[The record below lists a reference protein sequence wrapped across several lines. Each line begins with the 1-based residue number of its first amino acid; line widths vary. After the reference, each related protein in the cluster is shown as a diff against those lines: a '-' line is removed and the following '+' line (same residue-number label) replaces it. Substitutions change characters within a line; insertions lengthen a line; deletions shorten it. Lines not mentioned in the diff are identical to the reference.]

1 MAQAAQDR
9 PCIHVCLL
17 SGVEDD
23 LYRWVEIGAEE
34 EGVPTRKVA
43 VEANE
48 SLPAAYEAAQG
59 SRFEIGVSVAPGR
72 VTLHERHMPTAQPV
86 LSFDTGPDPRPVCRL
101 MGSNAARMV
110 VHLPFRFG
118 GEDVVPAS
126 TSTAKP
132 HRRPATIQSTAQSA
146 TATEPFIGLSD
157 SDVKTVAQV
166 IARILRERGIL

>member
-1 MAQAAQDR
+1 MAQAEQDR

-17 SGVEDD
+17 DGVEDD

-72 VTLHERHMPTAQPV
+72 VTLHERHMPITQPV
-86 LSFDTGPDPRPVCRL
+86 LSFDTGADPRPVCRL

-110 VHLPFRFG
+110 VHLPLRFG
-118 GEDVVPAS
+118 GEDEVPAS
-126 TSTAKP
+126 MAKP
-132 HRRPATIQSTAQSA
+132 HRRSAVQGPAQSA
-146 TATEPFIGLSD
+146 PATEPFIGLSD

-166 IARILRERGIL
+166 IARILRERGVL

>member
-1 MAQAAQDR
+1 MAQAEQDR

-17 SGVEDD
+17 GGVEDD
-23 LYRWVEIGAEE
+23 LYRWVEVGAEE

-86 LSFDTGPDPRPVCRL
+86 LSFDTGTDPRPVCRL

-118 GEDVVPAS
+118 GEDEVPAS
-126 TSTAKP
+126 MAKP
-132 HRRPATIQSTAQSA
+132 HRRSAVQGPTQSA
-146 TATEPFIGLSD
+146 EAAEPFIGLSD

-166 IARILRERGIL
+166 IARILRERGVL

>member
-1 MAQAAQDR
+1 MAQAEQDR

-17 SGVEDD
+17 GGVEDD

-86 LSFDTGPDPRPVCRL
+86 LSFDTGADPRPVCRL

-118 GEDVVPAS
+118 GEDEVPAS
-126 TSTAKP
+126 MAKP
-132 HRRPATIQSTAQSA
+132 HRRPAATPVLAQSA
-146 TATEPFIGLSD
+146 AAPEPFTGLSD

-166 IARILRERGIL
+166 IARILRERGVL

>member
-17 SGVEDD
+17 GGVEHD
-23 LYRWVEIGAEE
+23 LYRWVEVGAEE

-48 SLPAAYEAAQG
+48 SLSAAYEAAQG

-86 LSFDTGPDPRPVCRL
+86 LSFDTGTDPRPVCRL

-118 GEDVVPAS
+118 GEDEVPAS
-126 TSTAKP
+126 MAKP
-132 HRRPATIQSTAQSA
+132 HRRPAVQGPTQSA
-146 TATEPFIGLSD
+146 TAPEPFTGLSD
-157 SDVKTVAQV
+157 SDVKTVALV
-166 IARILRERGIL
+166 IARILRERGVL

>member
-1 MAQAAQDR
+1 MAQAEQDR
-9 PCIHVCLL
+9 PSIHVCLL
-17 SGVEDD
+17 GGVEDD

-86 LSFDTGPDPRPVCRL
+86 LSFDTGADPRPVCRL

-118 GEDVVPAS
+118 GEDEAPAS
-126 TSTAKP
+126 MAKP
-132 HRRPATIQSTAQSA
+132 HRRSAVQGPAQSA
-146 TATEPFIGLSD
+146 PATEPFTGLSD
-157 SDVKTVAQV
+157 SDVKTVARV
-166 IARILRERGIL
+166 IARILRERGVL

>member
-1 MAQAAQDR
+1 MAQAEQDR

-17 SGVEDD
+17 GGVEDD
-23 LYRWVEIGAEE
+23 LYRWVEVGAEE

-72 VTLHERHMPTAQPV
+72 VTLHERHMPTALPV
-86 LSFDTGPDPRPVCRL
+86 LSFDTGADPRPVCRL

-118 GEDVVPAS
+118 GEDDVPAS
-126 TSTAKP
+126 LAKP
-132 HRRPATIQSTAQSA
+132 HRRSAVQGPAQSA
-146 TATEPFIGLSD
+146 PATEPFTGLSD
-157 SDVKTVAQV
+157 SDVKTMARV
-166 IARILRERGIL
+166 IARILRERGVL